1 MHKSFF
7 EINLSYYK
15 EYHDFDISLLLFHIN
30 SKFKASIFLEFVL
43 SGVFFC
49 DILSNWLIVRFLS
62 FKYHNT

>member
-43 SGVFFC
+43 SGFFSVISC
-49 DILSNWLIVRFLS
+49 LIG
-62 FKYHNT
+62 

>member
-30 SKFKASIFLEFVL
+30 SKFKASIFLDVGSFR
-43 SGVFFC
+43 VFF
-49 DILSNWLIVRFLS
+49 L
-62 FKYHNT
+62 